1 MPESNAYTAIAD
13 ANRRHILD
21 LLRASGPLCASEI
34 VDHLSHI
41 SQPAVSKHLRV
52 LREAEL
58 VRFEKQ
64 GRERQ
69 YRLNPQA
76 LRQVVDWLRHY
87 EALWD
92 TRLETLKQLAEQ
104 EASDEQ

>member
-1 MPESNAYTAIAD
+1 MNETNAYTAIAD
-13 ANRRHILD
+13 ANRRHIMD
-21 LLRASGPLCASEI
+21 LLRASGPLCASDI
-34 VDHLSHI
+34 VAQLSHI
-41 SQPAVSKHLRV
+41 SQPAVSRHLRV

-58 VRFEKQ
+58 VRYEKQ

-76 LRQVVDWLRHY
+76 LQQVVDWLRHY

-92 TRLETLKQLAEQ
+92 TRLETLKQLAED
-104 EASDEQ
+104 ASDSSG